1 MKTLLAL
8 LALSVGPASH
18 AADYTGCRTQLLGVA
33 DAYAA
38 YMSSQSADCVA
49 EMNKQ
54 GATRS
59 RLSIIAKCSNALG
72 QLQPIKSKSETAC
85 NACSSMKNIMNDA
98 IMVLRMMR
106 VRVAARYTPS

>member
-49 EMNKQ
+49 EMNKP

-85 NACSSMKNIMNDA
+85 NACSSIDA
-98 IMVLRMMR
+98 KIAQACQDDGAQTFIDR
-106 VRVAARYTPS
+106 VKAL